1 MTCWVHDADGSGYGP
16 EHLPY
21 GVVTHAGGHP
31 ELAVRIGSYALSLA
45 RLHDAGLLDDVV
57 PHALHVFGTGSL
69 DGLLARGPEQW
80 AAVRARL
87 LDLVHDEDAQHL
99 ARRALLPV
107 DEVTTHLAWTVAD
120 FVDFYASEHHA
131 SNVARFVGSDDGALP
146 PAWRFQPLG
155 YHGRAGTVVVS
166 GTDVRR
172 PVGQSRPSRGS
183 DVPRFG
189 PTRNLD
195 VEAEVAF
202 VVGAGSAAGEP
213 VPASSL
219 ASHAFGA
226 VLLGD
231 WSARDLQGFESTP
244 LGPLIGKS
252 FATTVGA
259 WVTPLAALQAA
270 RTEPVA
276 QSPEPAAYL
285 VDDDPWSLDLA
296 LSFDLE
302 RGGSRGRLSEPPFAT
317 TYWTPGQLLAH
328 LTVNGAQL
336 RPGDL
341 VASGTVSGPERGQRG
356 CLLELTEGGREAYPV
371 AGIGDVRF
379 LEDGDVVRI
388 GATAPGTDG
397 QRLELSEVAGRVLAA
412 RQPD

>member
-1 MTCWVHDADGSGYGP
+1 VTSWVHDADGSGFGP

-31 ELAVRIGSYALSLA
+31 ELAVRIGSSALSLA

-57 PHALHVFGTGSL
+57 PHALRVFGTGSL

-80 AAVRARL
+80 DAVRSRL
-87 LDLVHDEDAQHL
+87 LDIVHDEDSQHL
-99 ARRALLPV
+99 ARKALLPLA
-107 DEVTTHLAWTVAD
+107 DVTEHMPWSVAD
-120 FVDFYASEHHA
+120 FVDFYASENHA

-146 PAWRFQPLG
+146 PAWKHQPLG

-202 VVGAGSAAGEP
+202 VVGASSAGEL
-213 VPASSL
+213 VNAS
-219 ASHAFGA
+219 AFADHVLGV

-231 WSARDLQGFESTP
+231 WSARDLQGYESVP
-244 LGPLIGKS
+244 LGPFLGKS
-252 FATTVGA
+252 FATTVSA
-259 WVTPLAALQAA
+259 WVTPLAALAEA
-270 RTEPVA
+270 RTEPPL
-276 QSPEPAAYL
+276 QSPVPAAYL
-285 VDDDPWSLDLA
+285 ADDDPWSLDLA
-296 LSFDLE
+296 LSFGLE
-302 RGGSRGRLSEPPFAT
+302 RGGGEAVLSRPPYAT
-317 TYWTPGQLLAH
+317 TYWTPGQMVAH
-328 LTVNGAQL
+328 LTVNGATL

-341 VASGTVSGPERGQRG
+341 VASGTVSGPDRDQRG
-356 CLLELTEGGREAYPV
+356 CLLELTEGGREDYVVDGLGP
-371 AGIGDVRF
+371 VRF

-388 GATAPGTDG
+388 GATARGIGGTI
-397 QRLELSEVAGRVLAA
+397 LSLADVVGRVTPA
-412 RQPD
+412 RDL